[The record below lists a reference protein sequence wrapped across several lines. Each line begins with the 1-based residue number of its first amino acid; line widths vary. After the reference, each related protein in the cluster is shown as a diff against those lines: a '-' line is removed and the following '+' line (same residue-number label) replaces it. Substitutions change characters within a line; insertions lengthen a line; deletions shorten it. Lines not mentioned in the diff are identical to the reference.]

1 MADCSI
7 TKEREGERVLYRL
20 AGVFD
25 RAAAWALREKVD
37 REAGREVLL
46 DFSLVRDFS
55 DLGVAVLAHGLTNA
69 SRRVLFRGLRQH
81 QLRIFRYCGVP
92 IEEMTAREAA
102 ASPLDASAAAPTTT
116 EAAHDRAHHHPA

>member
-7 TKEREGERVLYRL
+7 TKDREGERVLYRV

-25 RAAAWALREKVD
+25 RAAAWALREKMD
-37 REAGREVLL
+37 REAGGEVLL

-55 DLGVAVLAHGLTNA
+55 DLGIAVLAHGLTSA

-81 QLRIFRYCGVP
+81 QLRIFRYCGVA

-102 ASPLDASAAAPTTT
+102 SPPLEAPAGSPT
-116 EAAHDRAHHHPA
+116 AAHAAHERAHHPA